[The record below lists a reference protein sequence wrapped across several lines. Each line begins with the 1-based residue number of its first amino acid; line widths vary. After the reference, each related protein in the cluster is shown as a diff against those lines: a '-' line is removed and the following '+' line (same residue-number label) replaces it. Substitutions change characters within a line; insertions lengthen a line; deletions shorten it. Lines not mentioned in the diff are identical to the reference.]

1 MKLQN
6 MRYRF
11 FFVILLLLLTF
22 PGYSSVQKQSVR
34 VIVENTSIRLK
45 PDLQSEI
52 IRTPPLGSVFEVE
65 KKEGD
70 WYEIKFKSELGVFLP
85 GFIHEMYVELVNAEV
100 ISQAPIKKSPVPKK
114 KVVKVPP
121 LPPLSKTSPKTSGKR
136 VDFALRAG
144 YMTGYGLTETAVYT
158 DSLSSGTLQNATV
171 NGQIMMGLKNPISLD
186 GELNFFFLKGL
197 GVQLRFDFNSSA
209 ELTDDS
215 LSTYDLSWNWTTRGP
230 FSRNANWDTT
240 GEVSLFVLSGNLV
253 YKIETGGFFTPVLSG
268 GISYFSG
275 NAVVNTTTAYTTT
288 WESDGTR
295 YVDYFK
301 LPTKVDASLSGIGF
315 NFGGG
320 FDLNFSSSIALSL
333 DVRYLLKSEV
343 SEPWTLQTGKYYSN
357 INTSTNWSLTFD
369 QEWVD
374 ELAAEITPFFLNP
387 SFLKI
392 AAGIRIRF

>member
-136 VDFALRAG
+136 ADIALRAG
-144 YMTGYGLTETAVYT
+144 YMTGYDLTETASYT
-158 DSLSSGTLQNATV
+158 DSFSSGVLQSATA
-171 NGQIMMGLKNPISLD
+171 NGQIIMGLKNPISLV
-186 GELNFFFLKGL
+186 GELNFFFIKGL
-197 GVQLRFDFNSSA
+197 GVQLRVDLNSPSN
-209 ELTDDS
+209 LTDDS
-215 LSTYDLSWNWTTRGP
+215 LSNLDMNWSWTSGRTGSETVDWD
-230 FSRNANWDTT
+230 AN
-240 GEVSLFVLSGNLV
+240 GEVTLFVFSGNLV
-253 YKIETGGFFTPVLSG
+253 YKIELGGFFTPVLSG
-268 GISYFSG
+268 GISLFSG
-275 NAVVNTTTAYTTT
+275 NASVNTTTVYTRT
-288 WESDGTR
+288 WLSGGIR
-295 YVDYFK
+295 YIDYFK
-301 LPTKVDASLSGIGF
+301 IPTEVDASLNGIGF

-320 FDLNFSSSIALSL
+320 FDLNFTSNIALSI
-333 DVRYLLKSEV
+333 DIRYLLKSEV
-343 SEPWTLQTGKYYSN
+343 SIPWTLKAGQYGSN
-357 INTSTNWSLTFD
+357 INSAWTITLD
-369 QEWVD
+369 QEDVD
-374 ELAAEITPFFLNP
+374 ALEAGITPFSLNP
-387 SFLKI
+387 SFLNI